1 MKSKK
6 NKDKIYNLL
15 AIIVFSAIVL
25 IIIIRTFI
33 QYQDDQEIKRY
44 RGTTEAIIIDF
55 KHINLTRYS
64 IFYEYQVGNKKYIG
78 ITGVE
83 WFKCDDGKLGCVVNT
98 FKLSY
103 SSTNPSNSTILMGKY
118 EKHKRTVEF

>member
-25 IIIIRTFI
+25 TIIIRTFI

-64 IFYEYQVGNKKYIG
+64 IFYEYQVGNKKYKG
-78 ITGVE
+78 RTGVE
-83 WFKCDDGKLGCVVNT
+83 WFKCDDGKLGCVGHP

-103 SSTNPSNSTILMGKY
+103 STINHSKCTILLCKY
-118 EKHKRTVEF
+118 EKHKGTVEF

>member
-44 RGTTEAIIIDF
+44 KGITEATIIEF

-64 IFYEYQVGNKKYIG
+64 IFYEYQVGDKKYKG
-78 ITGVE
+78 RTGVE
-83 WFKCDDGKLGCVVNT
+83 WFKCDDGKLGCVGHT

-103 SSTNPSNSTILMGKY
+103 STKNPSKSTIHLGKY
-118 EKHKRTVEF
+118 EKHKGTVEF

>member
-55 KHINLTRYS
+55 KHINITRYS
-64 IFYEYQVGNKKYIG
+64 IFYEYQVGNKKYKG
-78 ITGVE
+78 RTEVE
-83 WFKCDDGKLGCVVNT
+83 RIKCDDVKIGCVGNP
-98 FKLSY
+98 FKLCY
-103 SSTNPSNSTILMGKY
+103 TTKNNTKSNIHFRK
-118 EKHKRTVEF
+118 

>member
-44 RGTTEAIIIDF
+44 KGTTEATIIEF
-55 KHINLTRYS
+55 KHVNLTYYY
-64 IFYEYQVGNKKYIG
+64 IKYKYKVEKEEYIG
-78 ITGVE
+78 ETGVR
-83 WFKCDDGKLGCVVNT
+83 WFKCDDGKLGCVGHT

-103 SSTNPSNSTILMGKY
+103 STKNPSKSTIHLGKY
-118 EKHKRTVEF
+118 EKHKGTVEF